1 MRPDGLKPLLKA
13 RQRAAGM
20 VPGTRAFVALCA
32 LLVMMMGV
40 RVWGMDQAK
49 PDEARAAAPAPGS
62 MAPGAADPHGGMF
75 GGLPDMGAVHQQLA
89 ARYASQD
96 RSAFEK
102 GIALGRL
109 RLLAVMHADTVKI
122 LDSWARQTN
131 SKIRNRQT
139 INGKDPLYVALDIA
153 LRPEAWADQNIVYV
167 QAVPVREQL
176 ASFAHGAD
184 DLAKRTERDRIMHE
198 GLVSPNFLVRPE
210 VIKLLESLQL
220 DSRRADAV
228 NKVFNSL
235 QSFGEVLKTLAILPP
250 AAGVNAAPPGA
261 GASEMDK
268 SRAMWIDP
276 MSIVTPPTLPG
287 VPPAKADRVSPYSSE
302 QTLKINL
309 AFNQL
314 AEGWQQND
322 VELANTGISGLVA
335 VVDSMHAPG
344 YPSEARRV
352 TELWYNRSFN
362 GTLVAFVYFA
372 AMTLFLLVAVGVS
385 PPRGKVATT
394 ALWFFGI
401 ALALHLAAMG
411 VRWWLAGRIP
421 IQNQFE
427 SVLGSAC
434 LGCIVGFSLE
444 RWKRNGIFGTAFS
457 FVGFLAMTTCLAA
470 PYVFGEEMRGASIA
484 KVAGILS
491 DIWLFIHVNIVIA
504 SYALISASFCIAL
517 IYLGLRQWYWVNPL
531 EAGFEPEAAPDE
543 PAMPGGGG
551 GAPTDLKA
559 VAAPASLALLESKRA
574 STLDTLDQANMV
586 VLQMATWFLGI
597 GIICGAVW
605 ADHSWGR
612 PWGWDPK
619 ETFALVTWIVYLL
632 IVHIRFVTKSKADWS
647 AWLAV
652 AGFGVMMFNWIGVNF
667 FLKGLHSYA

>member
-176 ASFAHGAD
+176 ASFADGAD

-235 QSFGEVLKTLAILPP
+235 QSFGEV
-250 AAGVNAAPPGA
+250 AGGPSAGSRRQCRAP
-261 GASEMDK
+261 
-268 SRAMWIDP
+268 
-276 MSIVTPPTLPG
+276 
-287 VPPAKADRVSPYSSE
+287 
-302 QTLKINL
+302 
-309 AFNQL
+309 
-314 AEGWQQND
+314 
-322 VELANTGISGLVA
+322 
-335 VVDSMHAPG
+335 
-344 YPSEARRV
+344 RR
-352 TELWYNRSFN
+352 R
-362 GTLVAFVYFA
+362 
-372 AMTLFLLVAVGVS
+372 
-385 PPRGKVATT
+385 R
-394 ALWFFGI
+394 
-401 ALALHLAAMG
+401 
-411 VRWWLAGRIP
+411 
-421 IQNQFE
+421 
-427 SVLGSAC
+427 
-434 LGCIVGFSLE
+434 
-444 RWKRNGIFGTAFS
+444 
-457 FVGFLAMTTCLAA
+457 
-470 PYVFGEEMRGASIA
+470 
-484 KVAGILS
+484 
-491 DIWLFIHVNIVIA
+491 
-504 SYALISASFCIAL
+504 
-517 IYLGLRQWYWVNPL
+517 LRD
-531 EAGFEPEAAPDE
+531 G
-543 PAMPGGGG
+543 
-551 GAPTDLKA
+551 
-559 VAAPASLALLESKRA
+559 
-574 STLDTLDQANMV
+574 
-586 VLQMATWFLGI
+586 
-597 GIICGAVW
+597 
-605 ADHSWGR
+605 
-612 PWGWDPK
+612 
-619 ETFALVTWIVYLL
+619 
-632 IVHIRFVTKSKADWS
+632 
-647 AWLAV
+647 
-652 AGFGVMMFNWIGVNF
+652 
-667 FLKGLHSYA
+667 